1 MIDKDKSLQELID
14 LIFKTFG
21 RDTFIIRDYWDDFFA
36 IGLERNK
43 KLIYICRYGSRPEDY
58 FYECE
63 ILLDSEDMPY
73 KSYESDNAD
82 TKKIMSVIESF
93 FEIKGINR
101 I

>member
-14 LIFKTFG
+14 QIFKNFG

-36 IGLERNK
+36 IGFERNK
-43 KLIYICRYGSRPEDY
+43 RLIYISTEGSGYEDY

-63 ILLDSEDMPY
+63 ILLDGEDRPY
-73 KSYESDNAD
+73 KSYEYNNAD